1 MSDAAPL
8 AAGGGAVLGAAVS
21 DAAPLAAGAGD
32 RSSESS
38 SSYSYSYSYSSSD
51 PPGTALGGSLLV
63 GLPLAAAAAGS
74 DAADPPGT
82 ALEAPAVRTPVNVA
96 CEGAVMS
103 TFAAA
108 PAAGGGAVPSTFAS
122 VASIMGAVLGGT
134 AADALCLA
142 LKALSWAALK
152 ASGDGAPP
160 KTAPSLLWLKRF
172 FASAMRSS
180 MSSSSARACAVE
192 GEGV

>member
-1 MSDAAPL
+1 M
-8 AAGGGAVLGAAVS
+8 
-21 DAAPLAAGAGD
+21 
-32 RSSESS
+32 
-38 SSYSYSYSYSSSD
+38 
-51 PPGTALGGSLLV
+51 LV
-63 GLPLAAAAAGS
+63 GLPLAAAAACS

-82 ALEAPAVRTPVNVA
+82 ALEALAVRGPVNVV
-96 CEGAVMS
+96 CGGAVMS

-108 PAAGGGAVPSTFAS
+108 PAACGGAVPSTFAS
-122 VASIMGAVLGGT
+122 VASTASIMGAVLGGT

-160 KTAPSLLWLKRF
+160 RTAPSLLWLKRF